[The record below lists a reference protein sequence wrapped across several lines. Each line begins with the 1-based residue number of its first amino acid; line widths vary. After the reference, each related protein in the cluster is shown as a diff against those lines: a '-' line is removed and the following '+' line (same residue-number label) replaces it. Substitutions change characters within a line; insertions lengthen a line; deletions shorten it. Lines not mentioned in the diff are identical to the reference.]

1 MKHNTNLPNPKR
13 SSSRSRSRGMTII
26 EISLTL
32 ALMMALTSVVV
43 ISSSGI
49 SEWKLA
55 RSAGL
60 DLRTVYVA
68 QKSYLADHPT
78 ATIDAVSAADLL
90 PYMPITGAAIPTI
103 EALDGSDLPVN
114 FNVMPPVAGIGTA
127 YDPSGD
133 PSDGLWDVGA
143 P

>member
-1 MKHNTNLPNPKR
+1 MKRVARRKTTREGL
-13 SSSRSRSRGMTII
+13 TVI
-26 EISLTL
+26 ELSLTL
-32 ALMMALTSVVV
+32 SVMVMLAS
-43 ISSSGI
+43 IILFSASGLK
-49 SEWKLA
+49 EWKLGRTA
-55 RSAGL
+55 SL
-60 DLRTVYVA
+60 ELRKAYVA

-78 ATIDAVSAADLL
+78 AAIDTVSEAELL

-103 EALDGSDLPVN
+103 EALDGSSLPVN
-114 FNVMPPVAGIGTA
+114 FNVMPPVAGVGTA